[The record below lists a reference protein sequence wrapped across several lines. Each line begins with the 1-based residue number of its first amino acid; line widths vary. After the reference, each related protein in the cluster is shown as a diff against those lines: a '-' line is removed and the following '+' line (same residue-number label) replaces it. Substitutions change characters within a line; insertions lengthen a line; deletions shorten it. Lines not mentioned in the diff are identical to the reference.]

1 MIWRVSLSMYKLLFK
16 SFEVKF
22 FTFLQ
27 DVNTFIQQQ
36 CIKLIKSGSEYF
48 YVVTNVL
55 FQRIYKKWCPQ
66 NITTVFNIENN
77 KKCFLSIK
85 SAYAHLQ

>member
-1 MIWRVSLSMYKLLFK
+1 MIRRVRLCLYKLLFK
-16 SFEVKF
+16 SFEVKLLF
-22 FTFLQ
+22 FLQ

-36 CIKLIKSGSEYF
+36 CIKLIKSGSEDF

-55 FQRIYKKWCPQ
+55 FQIIYKKWCPQ

-77 KKCFLSIK
+77 KKCFLSVK